1 MFAFPTTGAA
11 PTPDPVTPRREPGA
25 PRELPA
31 GLADRVRP
39 TTPVAGRTLPVP
51 APLAPLFPG
60 GSLRRGTT
68 TVVSGQPGHGATT
81 LALALLGAA
90 SAAGSWCA
98 AVGLPDPGVVA
109 AAGLGLDLRR
119 VVFVPHPG
127 TGWAEAAGDLLSGV
141 DAVLVRPPGR
151 ARLIAARH
159 LTARAR
165 DRQAALVVLLEGAG
179 SWPEGGDI
187 SLVVGAVEWEGVG
200 RGHGYLRGR
209 RAEVR
214 VSGRRAA
221 GRTTE
226 CSLWL
231 PADSGAVATAESRS
245 DGSARTGRSEAE
257 ADVEAEAE
265 AVESNGTVG
274 RHLVPRA
281 PRGGAAG

>member
-1 MFAFPTTGAA
+1 MFAFSPTGAA
-11 PTPDPVTPRREPGA
+11 PAPDPVTPRRDPGA

-51 APLAPLFPG
+51 TPLAPLFPS

-68 TVVSGQPGHGATT
+68 TIVSGQRGHGATT

-90 SAAGSWCA
+90 SASGSWCA

-151 ARLIAARH
+151 ARLTAARH

-165 DRQAALVVLLEGAG
+165 DRQAALVVLLEGTG
-179 SWPEGGDI
+179 SWPEGGD
-187 SLVVGAVEWEGVG
+187 LALAVGAVEWEGVG

-221 GRTTE
+221 GRANE

-231 PADSGAVATAESRS
+231 PADSGAVAATTAAPVS
-245 DGSARTGRSEAE
+245 DG
-257 ADVEAEAE
+257 
-265 AVESNGTVG
+265 
-274 RHLVPRA
+274 
-281 PRGGAAG
+281 AA

>member
-1 MFAFPTTGAA
+1 MFAFSPTGAA
-11 PTPDPVTPRREPGA
+11 PAPDPVTPRRDPGV

-51 APLAPLFPG
+51 AALAPLFPS

-68 TVVSGQPGHGATT
+68 TIVSGQRGHGATT

-151 ARLIAARH
+151 ARLTAARH

-165 DRQAALVVLLEGAG
+165 DRQAALVVLLEGTG
-179 SWPEGGDI
+179 SWPEGGD
-187 SLVVGAVEWEGVG
+187 LVLTVGAVEWEGVG

-221 GRTTE
+221 GRANE

-231 PADSGAVATAESRS
+231 PADSGAVAATTATPVS
-245 DGSARTGRSEAE
+245 DG
-257 ADVEAEAE
+257 
-265 AVESNGTVG
+265 
-274 RHLVPRA
+274 
-281 PRGGAAG
+281 AA